1 MKRRSRLRALLFL
14 CVLMVLGTAC
24 GRGQES
30 KAPTTPGPVTVE
42 VPTQILGLSV
52 TQEDVTSQVV
62 PFKNRSYLDT
72 FGLFSIRDGDL
83 LRATLQMGRFG
94 EVADEDDDTFRRQII
109 GLMGTSSPREIRIG
123 DEAVWTSA
131 GSQQSVF
138 AWFRGQGFYVLT
150 VHKEFPFELTL
161 LRKLMSLEQEF

>member
-1 MKRRSRLRALLFL
+1 MSRRVRWSLTALLAIL
-14 CVLMVLGTAC
+14 IVSSTAC
-24 GRGQES
+24 KSSPQTSG
-30 KAPTTPGPVTVE
+30 TVGPVSVE
-42 VPTQILGLSV
+42 VPSQILGLSV
-52 TQEDVTSQVV
+52 TQEDVSDQVF

-72 FGLFSIRDGDL
+72 FGLFSMREGDL

-94 EVADEDDDTFRRQII
+94 QVAEEGDDIFRRQII
-109 GLMGTSSPREIRIG
+109 GLMGTSTPREILVG
-123 DEAVWTSA
+123 DRAVWSST

-138 AWFRGQGFYVLT
+138 AWFEGRGFYVLT